1 MRDIYR
7 NPMFYYVLAPV
18 LLGLWPLWVWAS
30 YLPSTNQA
38 LEKEQGQYWQALE
51 FIEKIH
57 KLDPDRANP
66 VDGVSLGKFT
76 YADAVDRAANLC
88 SIPSG
93 KCDLSSG
100 RITSSGGKKV
110 QQARVKLA
118 DVSIVQTANFLSRI
132 LSTWVNLTCDRVKL
146 SKKDGM
152 PDQWDVDLSFN
163 YDY

>member
-1 MRDIYR
+1 MRDLYK
-7 NPMFYYVLAPV
+7 NPMLYHILAPV
-18 LLGLWPLWVWAS
+18 LLGLWPLFVWAS
-30 YLPSTNQA
+30 YLPATKEA
-38 LEKEQGQYWQALE
+38 LQKDLGQYVDANDLIQRILE
-51 FIEKIH
+51 
-57 KLDPDRANP
+57 LDPDRTNP

-100 RITSSGGKKV
+100 RITSSGGKKI

-132 LSTWVNLTCDRVKL
+132 LSTWVSLTCDRIKL
-146 SKKDGM
+146 SKKEGM
-152 PDQWDVDLSFN
+152 PDQWDIDLTFTYN
-163 YDY
+163 Y